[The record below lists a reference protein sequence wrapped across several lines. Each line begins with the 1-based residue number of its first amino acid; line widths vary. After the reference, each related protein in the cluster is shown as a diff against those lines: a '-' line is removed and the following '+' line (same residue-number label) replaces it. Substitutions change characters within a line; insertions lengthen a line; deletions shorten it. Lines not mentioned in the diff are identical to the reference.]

1 MKVRETRIPG
11 VLVLEPKRH
20 GDSRGFFYES
30 WNRKTLAE
38 HGILIDFVQDNMS
51 FSAEPGTL
59 RGLHYQ
65 APPHAQSKLVS
76 CLQGRLFDVVVD
88 VRRGSP
94 TYGRSFGIDLS
105 FENGLQILVP
115 KGLLHG
121 FVTRAPDTVIA
132 YKVDDHYSPECD
144 GSVHWNS
151 CGVDWGLEGDPV
163 LSEKDTKAVQFAAF
177 NSPFSWETA

>member
-20 GDSRGFFYES
+20 GDTRGFFCES
-30 WNRKTLAE
+30 WNRKTLADI
-38 HGILIDFVQDNMS
+38 GIEIDFVQDNMS
-51 FSAEPGTL
+51 FSAETGTL

-76 CLQGRLFDVVVD
+76 CQQGSLFDVVVD
-88 VRRGSP
+88 ARRGSP
-94 TYGRSFGIDLS
+94 TYGQSFGIDLS

-115 KGLLHG
+115 KGMLHG

-132 YKVDDHYSPECD
+132 YKVDDHYSTECD
-144 GSVHWNS
+144 GAVLWNS
-151 CGVDWGLEGDPV
+151 CGVDWGLAVDPV
-163 LSEKDTKAVQFAAF
+163 LSEKDAEAIPFASFA
-177 NSPFSWETA
+177 SPFSWETT